1 MRNKCLLGL
10 GLVFVISLTSMVA
23 FAFSFT
29 GTPADE
35 VDETEMIVRA
45 VVSEEADAMP
55 TTEPITTTGQE
66 QEMVKKEQSK
76 IGSMDWDSD
85 DAYRLVNKKYG
96 FTIWCQCRKCGARTE
111 GYCPDMNHEDNT
123 ITSIEECKDMAAKVW
138 NNRAE
143 SANETAEGGEVS

>member
-1 MRNKCLLGL
+1 MRNKCLLDL

-55 TTEPITTTGQE
+55 TTEPITTTRQE

-76 IGSMDWDSD
+76 IGSMD
-85 DAYRLVNKKYG
+85 
-96 FTIWCQCRKCGARTE
+96 
-111 GYCPDMNHEDNT
+111 
-123 ITSIEECKDMAAKVW
+123 
-138 NNRAE
+138 
-143 SANETAEGGEVS
+143 